1 MKCDGYSG
9 GQRPVVASLRWSDC
23 TLYIRYYLGRRPVVV
38 IADPDMLR
46 QVMVRDFSSFPNRM
60 VRIWTKAKHVH
71 YTCLLFRHKLQ
82 FMMCYVNGH
91 VCLHSSAIQT
101 IRFATKPMTD
111 CLLMLRNERWKR
123 VRSILTPSFSAA
135 KMKEVSQ
142 ECLGFL
148 GYKWESANISDI
160 SSS

>member
-1 MKCDGYSG
+1 M
-9 GQRPVVASLRWSDC
+9 
-23 TLYIRYYLGRRPVVV
+23 VVV
-38 IADPDMLR
+38 ADPDMLR

-60 VRIWTKAKHVH
+60 VSIVTKAN
-71 YTCLLFRHKLQ
+71 YMCLLFRHKLQ
-82 FMMCYVNGH
+82 RFYNNGH

-142 ECLGFL
+142 EWVFRVQMRINQHFR
-148 GYKWESANISDI
+148 YFK
-160 SSS
+160 